1 MPAASSA
8 AIEPNPNPGPIHA
21 PDASR
26 VKRACTLCRQAKQ
39 KCDGREPCTRCAT
52 DDLTCAYV
60 PSMRGKTRK
69 RKADVPP
76 PPPAPIAR
84 APSPPS
90 PGPAKRPRR
99 DDRTRD
105 GTLKPEYAMWHRS
118 SALARYGPRNS
129 AIWQDESPE
138 PEVGI
143 SPVSALS
150 GQSQRSGGPAE
161 GLTTLPLPGEHN
173 PLAVLAQ
180 AGATAEEPGSD
191 EPPPEDRG
199 YYAPLPNTLKDE
211 APHIMSLIN
220 VHEAEQLFDLYHRHL
235 HPHLPVLDLA
245 HSGPSAV
252 ARRNNFLFNAICCV
266 AARTFNV
273 VLWERLREFAQ
284 YEMERLP
291 KEKSIDVV
299 QGHLVYS
306 AWNLLRP
313 DSFESD
319 VTWLRVGL
327 ATRTAQDINLHR
339 VAHLPQARAGLPGW
353 MLRAIARTW
362 LMAAVLDGTLSAQ
375 LGKAAALGDLEM
387 YISILK
393 EGGSADDALV
403 AALAEWTL
411 LLTRAMESFRADT
424 EGRSAAAPRLVGVY
438 RAQFKAWRAEAEDAA
453 RKAGQQ
459 PVMLGTLALYD
470 NYAQLVIQSF
480 ALERALERGAVTLAA
495 ELAEYQHAAVR
506 LIEGFGDDLSAP
518 NLTRGCPDFVFTVVT
533 YGAVSLLQVLEP
545 RLAALEPA
553 PDRDAILALAR
564 QAADMLARAAV
575 TADHVPAS
583 QSMFLSRLIQVRS
596 RPPRQ
601 APPPVFDF
609 GEMDFEAFG
618 LSVAADDTMSMW
630 PPLPNQT
637 SRGTSPPL
645 GNGDDAPTDLATW
658 VAQSSLALPGPALGL
673 GIGSFG
679 GMLSH
684 DFWQGVLTSPPP
696 GMV

>member
-1 MPAASSA
+1 
-8 AIEPNPNPGPIHA
+8 
-21 PDASR
+21 
-26 VKRACTLCRQAKQ
+26 
-39 KCDGREPCTRCAT
+39 
-52 DDLTCAYV
+52 
-60 PSMRGKTRK
+60 MRGKTRK
-69 RKADVPP
+69 RKADAQPAPP
-76 PPPAPIAR
+76 PPPIAR
-84 APSPPS
+84 APSPRPS
-90 PGPAKRPRR
+90 PKRHKLADERG
-99 DDRTRD
+99 

-129 AIWQDESPE
+129 AIWQDQSPE
-138 PEVGI
+138 PE
-143 SPVSALS
+143 
-150 GQSQRSGGPAE
+150 
-161 GLTTLPLPGEHN
+161 
-173 PLAVLAQ
+173 
-180 AGATAEEPGSD
+180 
-191 EPPPEDRG
+191 
-199 YYAPLPNTLKDE
+199 DE
-211 APHIMSLIN
+211 APHILSLIN

-245 HSGPSAV
+245 HSAPSAV

-266 AARTFNV
+266 AARAFNV

-299 QGHLVYS
+299 QGHLVYT

-313 DSFESD
+313 DSFERD

-375 LGKAAALGDLEM
+375 LGKTAALGDLGM

-403 AALAEWTL
+403 AALAEWVL

-438 RAQFKAWRAEAEDAA
+438 RTQFRAWRADAEDAA
-453 RKAGQQ
+453 RRAAAQ
-459 PVMLGTLALYD
+459 PAMLATLALYD
-470 NYAQLVIQSF
+470 NYAQLVVQSF
-480 ALERALERGAVTLAA
+480 ALERALERGTVTLAA
-495 ELAEYQHAAVR
+495 EWAEYQHAAVR
-506 LIEGFGDDLSAP
+506 LIEGFGADLSAP
-518 NLTRGCPDFVFTVVT
+518 NLTRGCPDFVFTAVT
-533 YGAVSLLQVLEP
+533 YGAVSLLQALEP
-545 RLAALEPA
+545 RLATLEPA
-553 PDRDAILALAR
+553 PDRDAIFALAR

-583 QSMFLSRLIQVRS
+583 QSMFISRLIQVRS
-596 RPPRQ
+596 RQPRQ
-601 APPPVFDF
+601 AQPMFDF

-630 PPLPNQT
+630 PPLPNQN
-637 SRGTSPPL
+637 SRSTSPPP
-645 GNGDDAPTDLATW
+645 GEDAPTDLATW
-658 VAQSSLALPGPALGL
+658 VAQSNLALPGPALGL